1 MFDSCLPLLGKHIS
15 LGYMIIL
22 MAMDGTEII
31 NEINIYIKRRQTD
44 CVINDST
51 LFSLLMHGLYNQ
63 NSSTS
68 THHIIHRI
76 SVTKHKISYFQT
88 VSNTANGYFSQKLS
102 IDLKFINSC

>member
-31 NEINIYIKRRQTD
+31 NEINIYVKRRQTA

-68 THHIIHRI
+68 TSRNTPYLSYKTQDLIFPDSVKYCQWILFSKIEHRLE
-76 SVTKHKISYFQT
+76 VH
-88 VSNTANGYFSQKLS
+88 
-102 IDLKFINSC
+102 